1 LNVSNNLLGNQRL
14 RLLHLQFLRPSQH
27 LRKNNFITQNN
38 EIICSVRDLNDYRK
52 YLHRMNTEIN
62 AAEKRVENVVNIDFH
77 RLKISKS
84 LFEKKYKNNE
94 KFRAIYGC
102 GKKSGNE
109 ENPIKYE
116 SVMETM
122 RNRKLEK
129 ECQRKLKLDF
139 E

>member
-1 LNVSNNLLGNQRL
+1 V
-14 RLLHLQFLRPSQH
+14 
-27 LRKNNFITQNN
+27 
-38 EIICSVRDLNDYRK
+38 
-52 YLHRMNTEIN
+52 NTEIN
-62 AAEKRVENVVNIDFH
+62 AAEKREENVVHIDFH

-94 KFRAIYGC
+94 KFRAIYG
-102 GKKSGNE
+102 GENKGGNE
-109 ENPIKYE
+109 ENPIK